1 MSSADALTRQD
12 SALEAAVRWLG
23 MLEAEAIKLRGLK
36 RPELYEICKNLTL
49 PITARMVKTE
59 LINCKMVHCAST
71 AVPLTVVGR
80 PAENTT
86 PDRIVVD
93 VTDTLYTRTLA
104 STAPVPA
111 DKDKDMRTIQ
121 VCWLWADAYAMCA

>member
-1 MSSADALTRQD
+1 
-12 SALEAAVRWLG
+12 
-23 MLEAEAIKLRGLK
+23 
-36 RPELYEICKNLTL
+36 
-49 PITARMVKTE
+49 MVKTE
-59 LINCKMVHCAST
+59 LINCKMVHFAST

-80 PAENTT
+80 PAENAT

-111 DKDKDMRTIQ
+111 DKDKDMRTIR
-121 VCWLWADAYAMCA
+121 VCWLWADDICHVCMIDMFWCGHMH